1 MLHSHKI
8 GPFLQCKFVWIK
20 SQIFAETKYV
30 KPVFL
35 VLCNQD
41 SPAYLLLAKKY
52 DNFFAKHATYSTYL
66 CFKYW
71 SPWIWVFMLCW
82 SFAWD
87 HRFYDNL
94 VLTCCGQL
102 LGVLKNVSVT
112 AAIWLLL
119 LTFWFFCVTDT
130 ENIWQGS

>member
-71 SPWIWVFMLCW
+71 LILSHLGYEF
-82 SFAWD
+82 S
-87 HRFYDNL
+87 
-94 VLTCCGQL
+94 CCGGL
-102 LGVLKNVSVT
+102 LHG
-112 AAIWLLL
+112 I
-119 LTFWFFCVTDT
+119 TDFM
-130 ENIWQGS
+130 II